1 MAMGMPHFHSENL
14 TEFRIWCTMVY
25 QQGFVLVYTTRANML
40 VLGRAKALETLCTL
54 IRVAYT
60 GKPMLLG
67 DMDRD
72 DHTMMTMH
80 TK

>member
-1 MAMGMPHFHSENL
+1 MGMPHFHSENL
-14 TEFRIWCTMVY
+14 AEFHIWCTMVY

-40 VLGRAKALETLCTL
+40 VLGRARAPRTL

-72 DHTMMTMH
+72 DHTTMTMH